1 MPLFRKP
8 NSVGSTPFS
17 DFIRNASAA
26 EKKCVYTEVMKI
38 AAARENALV
47 AAGLASGSGKPADEV
62 FDRLDA
68 KYRKLAGRR
77 ATWGSSEQ

>member
-1 MPLFRKP
+1 MPPFRKP
-8 NSVGSTPFS
+8 KPVGSPPFS
-17 DFIRNASAA
+17 DFTRNASAA
-26 EKKCVYTEVMKI
+26 EKKRVYTEVVKI
-38 AAARENALV
+38 AAAREHALV